1 MRKQAWPTTTRCT
14 TESGP
19 GGQPTLVRNS
29 QLSSRR
35 SDHSRKGGK
44 WYSSM
49 ATASASAHVQP
60 TRQHWRTRV
69 RIWPMKL
76 PDDCPFAK
84 VPLQQFLE
92 TEIHRFDCCR
102 AGAAA
107 AWLTRVLFTL
117 HACNDPIAGRH
128 ARVSFE
134 CLNKVSL
141 PARVVLRI
149 ADDGRVSPGFSQLM
163 SERGIL
169 SLQPD
174 LRLEWRGQDRQDKTQ
189 EPDHSA
195 SLAIQLPFVRFS
207 ESMGNHDS
215 NIVDADSVD

>member
-49 ATASASAHVQP
+49 ATESASAHVQP

-149 ADDGRVSPGFSQLM
+149 ADNGRVVTRFQQRPASVKTSRIFTFLGSDQNASSRSSTFTGFSGSPPHRGLM
-163 SERGIL
+163 AV
-169 SLQPD
+169 SLHAFH
-174 LRLEWRGQDRQDKTQ
+174 R
-189 EPDHSA
+189 A
-195 SLAIQLPFVRFS
+195 C
-207 ESMGNHDS
+207 
-215 NIVDADSVD
+215 